1 MFFNIRQSS
10 GSLLFLILLW
20 SLSMPGFAAGQVTED
35 AAGQVTED
43 AADKAL
49 AGAAGTDEEI
59 CIYVMTDPHYL
70 SPELTDGGASF
81 LKTVRNGDSKP
92 AYAMGETLDL
102 SEYREGIRLWQEQP
116 VSNVS
121 LYLLSLGDDL
131 EKPRNVVD
139 MKIE

>member
-35 AAGQVTED
+35 AAGQVTEDAAGQVMED

-81 LKTVRNGDSKP
+81 LKTVRNGGQQTGLRDGGNS
-92 AYAMGETLDL
+92 G
-102 SEYREGIRLWQEQP
+102 S
-116 VSNVS
+116 V
-121 LYLLSLGDDL
+121 
-131 EKPRNVVD
+131 
-139 MKIE
+139 

>member
-1 MFFNIRQSS
+1 
-10 GSLLFLILLW
+10 
-20 SLSMPGFAAGQVTED
+20 MPGFAAGQVTED

-81 LKTVRNGDSKP
+81 LKTVRNGGQQTGLRDGGNS
-92 AYAMGETLDL
+92 G
-102 SEYREGIRLWQEQP
+102 S
-116 VSNVS
+116 V
-121 LYLLSLGDDL
+121 
-131 EKPRNVVD
+131 
-139 MKIE
+139 

>member
-1 MFFNIRQSS
+1 MYCITKQGKANMFFNIRQSS

-20 SLSMPGFAAGQVTED
+20 SLSMPGFAAGQVM
-35 AAGQVTED
+35 ED

-49 AGAAGTDEEI
+49 AGAVGTDEEI

-121 LYLLSLGDDL
+121 LYLLSLGG
-131 EKPRNVVD
+131 
-139 MKIE
+139 